1 MNAIRKKIFIV
12 SILII
17 LFVTLYID
25 YSSKVVFADN
35 PNQKSTVH
43 SLTGGWNKNW
53 IGTSGKHWTKYDQIN
68 NGARV
73 YASIELTGY
82 QRETYLGTYTSAK
95 VVSGRSVDY
104 YHQHRHTGGMAK

>member
-1 MNAIRKKIFIV
+1 MNTIRKTVFI
-12 SILII
+12 SSLLII
-17 LFVTLYID
+17 LIVTLYND
-25 YSSKVVFADN
+25 YSSEVVFADN

-43 SLTGGWNKNW
+43 SLTGGWNKNL

-82 QRETYLGTYTSAK
+82 QRETALGTYTSAK
-95 VVSGRSVDY
+95 VISGRSVDY
-104 YHQHRHTGGMAK
+104 YHPHRHTGGMAQ